1 MSKEPEPHP
10 DPASSPWE
18 RCRQIQGDLKIA
30 AKLRSKAATALGPL
44 TKPAVWDDLEKAEKT
59 LSKVEKK
66 LRAEDWQAIGLEKLL
81 PDLRAWCS
89 ERRRRAK
96 QEFFG
101 RLVEKAREEGV
112 EVALLSREEPVT
124 LRVTP
129 FEVQLDLEKG
139 VAHFLFAK
147 DELATCRLDENDVLN
162 QRAKL
167 MDELEKGFDPQGFF
181 ARCLAAWRAA
191 RAARRIEGER
201 VEILDILPYLALEAQ
216 PKRFKETPSVKNYR
230 GYSRGRFAYEVHLL
244 RRARGFLQDGVRL
257 NLGVATGTSASK
269 KKRVIYFEDERG
281 NGEYKLTVFF
291 TRDERAEQ
299 S

>member
-1 MSKEPEPHP
+1 MSQEPEPHP
-10 DPASSPWE
+10 DAASSPWE
-18 RCRQIQGDLKIA
+18 RCRLIQEGLKVA
-30 AKLRSKAATALGPL
+30 AKAHSKAATAVGSLAKAAL
-44 TKPAVWDDLEKAEKT
+44 WEDLEKAEKA
-59 LSKVEKK
+59 LSRVEKK
-66 LRAEDWQAIGLEKLL
+66 LRPDEWQSVGQEKLVS
-81 PDLRAWCS
+81 DLRAWCS

-101 RLVEKAREEGV
+101 RLTEKARQEGV
-112 EVALLSREEPVT
+112 EVMLISREEPVT

-147 DELATCRLDENDVLN
+147 DELATCRLDENEVLI

-167 MDELEKGFDPQGFF
+167 MEELEKGFDPEGFF

-201 VEILDILPYLALEAQ
+201 VEILQILPYLAIEAQ
-216 PKRFKETPSVKNYR
+216 PKRFKETPSIKNYK

-257 NLGVATGTSASK
+257 NLGVATGTTASK

-291 TRDERAEQ
+291 TRDERVE
-299 S
+299 SS